1 MKCTFGGYIAVASVC
16 VCLFV
21 CFVQTICQLN
31 TCIGNVYTVTCAH
44 TTHTKIAHWQIMEI
58 CQNMLTFFWHSDKD
72 KNKCRLLRAQRLT
85 SIELRLK
92 MKTVRRKWL
101 RQWDSVLEL
110 QIKNQSHLIESHF
123 HPFTRDGAPH
133 FTRHFSSTAD
143 TFYPHSVGTHDI
155 FRTQNQS
162 GWRFR

>member
-1 MKCTFGGYIAVASVC
+1 MYIRWVYSGCERVC
-16 VCLFV
+16 VFV
-21 CFVQTICQLN
+21 CVPCADNLSVEHMHRERVHCN
-31 TCIGNVYTVTCAH
+31 MCAH
-44 TTHTKIAHWQIMEI
+44 HTHTKIAHWQIMEI